1 MRFPNVPPP
10 IHRLRVR
17 PDDQKPGEPPAIE
30 GHRPRVQGKAS
41 RRPHTDLTVAAVRRL
56 IEATTLNY
64 SDISKKTGVGRAS
77 ISRWARDGQ
86 WTRPMDAP
94 RATDRMP
101 THRASR
107 KLRQRRL
114 AERLHA
120 LAERMIRELESAPAV
135 ETEAL
140 MQALQVLKM
149 ARLEAQGRRRRR
161 SMFGPTETGAQW
173 LSKQDAIKTALK
185 EMRRGGVDIG
195 RAPEEALELVMD
207 VVPSPDDDHPALRQ
221 RGKRRSQT

>member
-1 MRFPNVPPP
+1 MPPP
-10 IHRLRVR
+10 IHRLRAR
-17 PDDQKPGEPPAIE
+17 PDEPRPGEPPAIE

-41 RRPHTDLTVAAVRRL
+41 RRPHNDLTVQAVRHL
-56 IEATTLNY
+56 IETSTLNY

-86 WTRPMDAP
+86 WTRPLDAP

-107 KLRQRRL
+107 KLKQRKL
-114 AERLHA
+114 ATRLHA
-120 LAERMIRELESAPAV
+120 LAERMIRELEISPRV
-135 ETEAL
+135 EPEAL

-161 SMFGPTETGAQW
+161 SMFGPAETGAQW

-195 RAPEEALELVMD
+195 RAPQEALELVID

-221 RGKRRSQT
+221 RGRRYRD

>member
-1 MRFPNVPPP
+1 MPPP
-10 IHRLRVR
+10 IHRLRAR
-17 PDDQKPGEPPAIE
+17 PDEPRPGEPPAIE

-64 SDISKKTGVGRAS
+64 ADISKKTGVGRAS

-107 KLRQRRL
+107 KLKQRKL

-120 LAERMIRELESAPAV
+120 LAERMIRELETAPSVDA
-135 ETEAL
+135 EAL

-149 ARLEAQGRRRRR
+149 ARLEAQGRHRRR

-185 EMRRGGVDIG
+185 EMRRGGVDID